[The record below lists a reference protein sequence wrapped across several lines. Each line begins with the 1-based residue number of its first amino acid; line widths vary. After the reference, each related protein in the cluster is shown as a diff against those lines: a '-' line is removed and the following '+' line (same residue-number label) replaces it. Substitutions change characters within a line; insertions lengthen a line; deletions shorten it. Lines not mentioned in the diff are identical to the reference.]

1 MKQDERR
8 IVEGGDSPQQRKAG
22 AGVKRAILALAGGA
36 GLFVLGSIAFDF
48 GILGDDGSGRTTSSE
63 RESELAAAY
72 FSPPAESS
80 IPDGPDGDAI
90 RRGMALFVNTKTNAP
105 AFVGNE
111 LSWAR
116 VPSERGRG
124 TEK

>member
-63 RESELAAAY
+63 RAREMAAAY
-72 FSPPAESS
+72 VSPPAESS
-80 IPDGPDGDAI
+80 IPDGPACDAI
-90 RRGMALFVNTKTNAP
+90 RRGIELFVNTTTNA
-105 AFVGNE
+105 ADVVVSE
-111 LSWAR
+111 LSSASWHLAR
-116 VPSERGRG
+116 GL
-124 TEK
+124 